1 MKLLGG
7 LLASALL
14 LVCSTN
20 MHGAAAP
27 AKQVDVAAVI
37 TKADAEAALG
47 EPVKEP
53 QPRNGDGADGYYS
66 RCNYYSE
73 RPGKS
78 LVLRVHQSAAGK
90 LDAKKQF
97 EMLSGGNGKIESI
110 SGLGDR
116 AGYIKGNGQASG
128 ADDKVM
134 MVYVAKGSAL
144 ITIGI
149 GGLDDEMAALNKA
162 KEIAKKIL
170 AQL

>member
-1 MKLLGG
+1 MKLP
-7 LLASALL
+7 LAAAFALVL
-14 LVCSTN
+14 AC
-20 MHGAAAP
+20 GAQAYAAAAP
-27 AKQVDVAAVI
+27 TKQVDVAAVV

-97 EMLSGGNGKIESI
+97 EMLSGGTGKIESI

-116 AGYIKGNGQASG
+116 AGYVKGNGQANG

-134 MVYVAKGSAL
+134 MVYVAKGNAL
-144 ITIGI
+144 ITIGLA
-149 GGLDDEMAALNKA
+149 GLDDDMAALNKA

-170 AQL
+170 TQL

>member
-1 MKLLGG
+1 MKLLFRFLAAVL
-7 LLASALL
+7 LLAGGARLEA
-14 LVCSTN
+14 
-20 MHGAAAP
+20 AAAP
-27 AKQVDVAAVI
+27 ARQVDVAAVI

-78 LVLRVHQSAAGK
+78 LVLRVHQSSAGK

-116 AGYIKGNGQASG
+116 AGYIRGNGSGSG
-128 ADDKVM
+128 ADDKLM
-134 MVYVAKGSAL
+134 MVYVAKGNAL
-144 ITIGI
+144 ITIGLA
-149 GGLDDEMAALNKA
+149 GLEDEMTALNKA

-170 AQL
+170 TQL